1 VQNAFLFVHVRFLI
15 WRSGIKPFL
24 EIRKFCACRTFSLE
38 LPAPGKRLEALYTKH
53 CRQRKIIGN
62 PAESDDTL
70 GAVGR
75 HSPPLLEMC
84 LFHLPPLSRHIGRD
98 LELFAQYRCACGEGA
113 FFGVECHEL
122 PTSRN
127 DGEHQ
132 RRRSLCATPG
142 VPLFH
147 LACPPFLRPG
157 RSCRRRRRRSR
168 RADCEH
174 WLRLRLRRYGFTL
187 TIGLVRC
194 LRSVR
199 HQSREPVPATQPAT
213 ANEFQRV
220 PTTE

>member
-1 VQNAFLFVHVRFLI
+1 
-15 WRSGIKPFL
+15 
-24 EIRKFCACRTFSLE
+24 
-38 LPAPGKRLEALYTKH
+38 
-53 CRQRKIIGN
+53 
-62 PAESDDTL
+62 
-70 GAVGR
+70 
-75 HSPPLLEMC
+75 
-84 LFHLPPLSRHIGRD
+84 
-98 LELFAQYRCACGEGA
+98 
-113 FFGVECHEL
+113 
-122 PTSRN
+122 
-127 DGEHQ
+127 
-132 RRRSLCATPG
+132 

-213 ANEFQRV
+213 ANEFQRPSEVGAPAWESPVVTLGDRGRCLCSTRTEFLRLLRPRSGWLVRRGRQGVGCVGLASAESAGALLYGASGRRLLHALEPGNKSGQLGV
-220 PTTE
+220 PSFDCMQIRVAGMTMMKSHTSKYILKCRRKRKC